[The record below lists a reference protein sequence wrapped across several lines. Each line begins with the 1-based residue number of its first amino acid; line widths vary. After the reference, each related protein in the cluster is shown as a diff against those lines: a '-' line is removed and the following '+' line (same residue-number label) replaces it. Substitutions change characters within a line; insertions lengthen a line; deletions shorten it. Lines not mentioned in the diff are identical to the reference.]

1 MFNYIDMRMDD
12 PIPQFSHVVKEIAK
26 RHPAL
31 AYIHVV
37 EPRVS
42 GYMDREV
49 QAGEVRTPLCDLRYV
64 PANRRSL
71 SVQ

>member
-1 MFNYIDMRMDD
+1 MFNHIDMRMDD

-49 QAGEVRTPLCDLRYV
+49 QAGEVRTPL
-64 PANRRSL
+64 
-71 SVQ
+71 